1 MRLLDARFR
10 GHDIVQVSRIGLTLI
25 STASLWVVF
34 TVLAAAGQTARNAM
48 QRELTATLGTVGATH
63 VRFLFGFPFALVF
76 LAGVLI
82 VSGSVLPRPGL
93 VFVPWILLGAGA
105 QIVATA
111 TMLMAMNDRSFVVTI
126 AYIKTEAIQA
136 AVFGLLFLGD
146 KLTVPILLAI
156 VIATAGVVLMSFKPG
171 AKVQG
176 GLRPTLI
183 GLFSGAMFALS
194 AVGYRGA
201 ILSLELPNFVLAAT
215 FTLAVGLVLQ
225 AAALT
230 LYLALRDRPVLIEIA
245 RAWRPS
251 LFAGFMGATAS
262 QFWFLAFALT
272 TVANVRTLALVE
284 VLFAQAISYFV
295 FRQKTT
301 PREAFGMSLIVAGVA
316 LLIWVQ

>member
-1 MRLLDARFR
+1 V
-10 GHDIVQVSRIGLTLI
+10 I
-25 STASLWVVF
+25 SLWMVF

-63 VRFLFGFPFALVF
+63 VRFLFGFPFALIF
-76 LAGVLI
+76 LAVVLI
-82 VSGSVLPRPGL
+82 VTEMPLPRPGL
-93 VFVPWILLGAGA
+93 IYIPWIVLGAGA

-111 TMLMAMNDRSFVVTI
+111 MMLTAMNDRSFVVTI
-126 AYIKTEAIQA
+126 AYIKTEAIQGA
-136 AVFGLLFLGD
+136 IFGLIFLGD
-146 KLTVPILLAI
+146 RLTPAIVAAI

-176 GLRPTLI
+176 GLKPTLI
-183 GLFSGAMFALS
+183 GLVAGGMFALS

-201 ILSLELPNFVLAAT
+201 SLSLELPGFVVPAT
-215 FTLAVGLVLQ
+215 FTLACGLVAQ
-225 AAALT
+225 AALLT
-230 LYLALRDRPVLIEIA
+230 LYLVLFDRRVLDEIA

-262 QFWFLAFALT
+262 EFWFLAFTIT

-295 FRQKTT
+295 FKQATT
-301 PREAFGMSLIVAGVA
+301 AREALGTSLIVAGVA